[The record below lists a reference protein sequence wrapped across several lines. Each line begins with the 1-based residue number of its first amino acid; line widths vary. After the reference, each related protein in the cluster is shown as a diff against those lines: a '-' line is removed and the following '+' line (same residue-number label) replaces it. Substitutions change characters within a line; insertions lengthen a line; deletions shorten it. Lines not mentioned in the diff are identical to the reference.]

1 MNLVIVES
9 PAKAKTINKYLGD
22 DYIVLASYGHIRDL
36 PSKNG
41 SVDPENDF
49 KMEWEVD
56 SFSKKYLKDITDAA
70 KNSSKIILAT
80 DPDREGEAIAWHVK
94 EYLNEKK
101 LIKDKHVERVVFNEI
116 TKKAVINGIENPR
129 QIEPLLVDAYMARRA
144 LDYLVGFNISPILWT
159 KLPGSKSAGRVQS
172 VALKL
177 ITEREHEIELFNPQE
192 FWTLSV
198 KFTDN
203 NKNQLLS
210 SITQLDGSKIEKFS
224 FKDKAE
230 IDKAIKDFKSKKFI
244 ITDISSKV
252 VNRNPLGP
260 FTTSTLQQVA
270 SGKLGFGASRTMQ
283 IAQKLYQGI
292 EIEGETIG
300 LITYMRTDGTNLSSD
315 AIDSFRSYIKNEF
328 GKEYLP
334 ETSINYTGKKAKN
347 AQEAHEAIRPTDIM
361 RTPDIIKKYLSP
373 DQNKL
378 YDLIWCRAL
387 SSQMETA
394 KFDRNTI
401 TISTEDNQTKCKAS
415 GSVIKFDGFLKIL
428 KDNKKDEDEEILPKM
443 TKGPVNIEAL
453 LDEQHF
459 TQPPPRYSE
468 ASLVKKLEE
477 LGIGRPSTYASIIS
491 VISTR
496 GYAEAINKRF
506 HPTDRGKLISAFL
519 EKLFSKYVDYN
530 FTASLENQLDEIT
543 TGKEGWLKVLEM
555 FWKDF
560 NQNVS
565 AVKEKRTR
573 EVLDLLNESLGS
585 LIFERGKDGNV
596 DRNCKLCDTGSLS
609 LKNSFRGG
617 AFIGCS
623 NYPDC
628 KFTRPLSKAKAAA
641 QSQLAEPK
649 FIGKHDNGNDMFLK
663 NGRFGPYIQYEKNEE
678 IAEKIIESK
687 KKKKKKK
694 KNDKPDNNF
703 KNVSIPKG
711 VTLESVDLDRAKFL
725 CSLPKILGINPENQK
740 DIILNSGRF
749 GPYLKCENKS
759 ARIENVEEIFSIG
772 LNRAISLI
780 AEAKPGRMSSS
791 IIKDLGEHPEDKKPV
806 RIMKGQ
812 YGPYIK
818 YKSLNATIPEE
829 KDPLEIN
836 MEEAL
841 ILIEKRKEYDK
852 TKKIKNEEKNEKINN
867 IDYVFK
873 YSFMFIY

>member
-22 DYIVLASYGHIRDL
+22 NYTVLASYGHIRDL

-41 SVDPENDF
+41 SVDPDQNF

-70 KNSSKIILAT
+70 KESSKIILAT

-101 LIKDKHVERVVFNEI
+101 LLKDKEVERVVFNEI
-116 TKKAVINGIENPR
+116 TKKAVTFGIENPR

-177 ITEREHEIELFNPQE
+177 ITEREHEIELFNPEE
-192 FWTLSV
+192 FWTLSL
-198 KFTDN
+198 KFQDEK
-203 NKNQLLS
+203 KN
-210 SITQLDGSKIEKFS
+210 SITASIYQLDGEKIEKFT
-224 FKDKAE
+224 FKKKE
-230 IDKAIKDFKSKKFI
+230 NIEKAISKLKNKKFNI
-244 ITDISSKV
+244 SDISSKI
-252 VNRNPLGP
+252 VNRNPSGP
-260 FTTSTLQQVA
+260 FTTSTLQQIA
-270 SGKLGFGASRTMQ
+270 SSRLGFGASRTMQ

-292 EIEGETIG
+292 EIEGDTVG
-300 LITYMRTDGTNLSSD
+300 LITYMRTDGTNLSADAMSD
-315 AIDSFRSYIKNEF
+315 FRNFIKKSYGNDYI
-328 GKEYLP
+328 P
-334 ETSINYTGKKAKN
+334 EKANNYSGKKAKN
-347 AQEAHEAIRPTDIM
+347 AQEAHEAIRPTDIN
-361 RTPDIIKKYLSP
+361 RSPETVKKYLST

-378 YDLIWCRAL
+378 YNLIWSRAL
-387 SSQMETA
+387 SSQMASA

-401 TISTEDNQTKCKAS
+401 TIETEDKNTVCKTS
-415 GSVIKFDGFLKIL
+415 GSVLKFDGFLKVY
-428 KDNKKDEDEEILPKM
+428 KNPNSENDDEILPEVK
-443 TKGPVNIEAL
+443 KGHINIESF

-491 VISTR
+491 TISNR
-496 GYAEAINKRF
+496 GYAEITNKRF
-506 HPTDRGKLISAFL
+506 FPTDRGKLISAFL

-530 FTASLENQLDEIT
+530 FTAGLEDQLDEIT
-543 TGKEGWLKVLEM
+543 TGKESWIKVLEL

-560 NQNVS
+560 NNNVS
-565 AVKEKRTR
+565 EVKEKRTR
-573 EVLDLLNESLGS
+573 EVLDLLNESLGA
-585 LIFERGKDGNV
+585 LIFDKDDSGNV
-596 DRNCKLCDTGSLS
+596 VRKCQLCNTGSLS

-623 NYPDC
+623 NYPEC

-641 QSQLAEPK
+641 QAQLAEPK
-649 FIGKHDNGNDMFLK
+649 YLGKHDNGNDIFLK
-663 NGRFGPYIQYEKNEE
+663 NGRFGPYLQYEKLLES
-678 IAEKIIESK
+678 IEKENK
-687 KKKKKKK
+687 KKKKKSKK
-694 KNDKPDNNF
+694 TKKDVNELL

-711 VTLESVDLDRAKFL
+711 IELDSIDIDKARFL
-725 CSLPKILGINPENQK
+725 CSLPKSLGINPDNQK
-740 DIILNSGRF
+740 DISLNTGRF

-759 ARIENVEEIFSIG
+759 ARLENVEEIFSIG
-772 LNRAISLI
+772 LNRAITLI
-780 AEAKPGRMSSS
+780 ADAKPGRMSSS

-829 KDPLEIN
+829 KDPTELN

-841 ILIEKRKEYDK
+841 ILIEKRREYDK
-852 TKKIKNEEKNEKINN
+852 NKKTKKKKK
-867 IDYVFK
+867 K
-873 YSFMFIY
+873 

>member
-22 DYIVLASYGHIRDL
+22 NYTVLASYGHIRDL

-41 SVDPENDF
+41 SVDPEQNF

-56 SFSKKYLKDITDAA
+56 SFSKKYLKEITDAA
-70 KNSSKIILAT
+70 KDSSKIILAT

-101 LIKDKHVERVVFNEI
+101 LLKDKEVERVVFNEI
-116 TKKAVINGIENPR
+116 TKKAVTHGIENPR

-177 ITEREHEIELFNPQE
+177 ITEREHEIESFDPEE
-192 FWTLSV
+192 FWTLTVNFQDSKKNLISASV
-198 KFTDN
+198 SQLNGNKVEKFTFR
-203 NKNQLLS
+203 NK
-210 SITQLDGSKIEKFS
+210 I
-224 FKDKAE
+224 E
-230 IDKAIKDFKSKKFI
+230 IDKATENIKDKNFD

-252 VNRNPLGP
+252 VNRNPSGP

-270 SGKLGFGASRTMQ
+270 SSRLGFGTSRTMQ
-283 IAQKLYQGI
+283 IAQRLYQGI
-292 EIEGETIG
+292 EIDGETIG
-300 LITYMRTDGTNLSSD
+300 LITYMRTDGTNLSAD
-315 AIDSFRSYIKNEF
+315 AITDFRNYIINEY

-334 ETSINYTGKKAKN
+334 ASPLNYSGKKAKN
-347 AQEAHEAIRPTDIM
+347 AQEAHEAIRPTDIS
-361 RTPDIIKKYLSP
+361 RSPESVKKYLST
-373 DQNKL
+373 DQQKL
-378 YDLIWCRAL
+378 YNLIWSRAL

-394 KFDRNTI
+394 KFDRSTI
-401 TISTEDNQTKCKAS
+401 TIASNDGGTICKTS
-415 GSVIKFDGFLKIL
+415 GSVLKFDGYLKVFPSPR
-428 KDNKKDEDEEILPKM
+428 KDDDEAILPEM
-443 TKGPVNIEAL
+443 SKGPIDIEAL

-468 ASLVKKLEE
+468 ASIVKKLEE

-491 VISTR
+491 TIANR
-496 GYAEAINKRF
+496 GYAEIVNKRF
-506 HPTDRGKLISAFL
+506 FPTDRGKLISAFL

-530 FTASLENQLDEIT
+530 FTAGLEEQLDEIT
-543 TGKEGWLKVLEM
+543 TGKESWIKVLEM

-560 NQNVS
+560 NNNVTE
-565 AVKEKRTR
+565 VKEKRTR
-573 EVLDLLNESLGS
+573 EVLDLLNDSLGT
-585 LIFERGKDGNV
+585 LIFDKDADGKV
-596 DRNCKLCDTGSLS
+596 VRKCQLCENGSLS

-623 NYPDC
+623 NYPEC
-628 KFTRPLSKAKAAA
+628 KFTRPLSKVKAAA
-641 QSQLAEPK
+641 QAQLAEPK
-649 FIGKHDNGNDMFLK
+649 FIGKHDNGNDIYLK
-663 NGRFGPYIQYEKNEE
+663 NGRFGPYLQYEKILEE
-678 IAEKIIESK
+678 ISENKKAK
-687 KKKKKKK
+687 KKKKTKKAK
-694 KNDKPDNNF
+694 TAVNELL

-711 VTLESVDLDRAKFL
+711 LELENIDLEKAQFL
-725 CSLPKILGINPENQK
+725 CSLPKSLGVNPENQK
-740 DIILNSGRF
+740 DITLNTGRF
-749 GPYLKCENKS
+749 GPYLKCESKS
-759 ARIENVEEIFSIG
+759 AKIENIEEIFSIG
-772 LNRAISLI
+772 LNRAITLI
-780 AEAKPGRMSSS
+780 AEAKPGRMSAS
-791 IIKDLGEHPEDKKPV
+791 IIKDLGEHPGDKKPI

-829 KDPLEIN
+829 KDPTELT

-852 TKKIKNEEKNEKINN
+852 TKKSKKKKKGKKWITKIKLKN
-867 IDYVFK
+867 
-873 YSFMFIY
+873 

>member
-9 PAKAKTINKYLGD
+9 PAKAKTINKYLGK
-22 DYIVLASYGHIRDL
+22 DYKVLASYGHIRDL

-41 SVDPENDF
+41 SVDPDDNF
-49 KMEWEVD
+49 KMLWEVD
-56 SFSKKYLKDITDAA
+56 SFSRKYLKEITDAA
-70 KNSSKIILAT
+70 KDSSKIILAT

-101 LIKDKHVERVVFNEI
+101 LLKDKHIERVVFNEI
-116 TKKAVINGIENPR
+116 TKKAVTHGIDNPR

-177 ITEREHEIELFNPQE
+177 ITEREHEIELFKPEE
-192 FWTLSV
+192 FWTLNI
-198 KFTDN
+198 KFNDN
-203 NKNQLLS
+203 NKNSFTANISQLNN
-210 SITQLDGSKIEKFS
+210 KKVEKFS
-224 FKDKAE
+224 FKNKSD
-230 IDKAIKDFKSKKFI
+230 INKAIDDIKTKKFSI
-244 ITDISSKV
+244 SDISTKV
-252 VNRNPLGP
+252 VSRNPSGP
-260 FTTSTLQQVA
+260 FTTSTLQQIS
-270 SGKLGFGASRTMQ
+270 SGRLGFGASRTMQ
-283 IAQKLYQGI
+283 IAQRLYQGI
-292 EIEGETIG
+292 EIDGETIG
-300 LITYMRTDGTNLSSD
+300 LITYIRTDGANISKD
-315 AIDSFRSYIKNEF
+315 AVPLFRDYIKKEY
-328 GKEYLP
+328 GDEYLP
-334 ETSINYTGKKAKN
+334 KEPLNYSGKKAKN
-347 AQEAHEAIRPTDIM
+347 AQEAHEAIRPTDII
-361 RTPDIIKKYLSP
+361 RSPDKIKKYLSS

-378 YDLIWCRAL
+378 YDLIWSRAL
-387 SSQMETA
+387 SSQMESA

-401 TISTEDNQTKCKAS
+401 TINSNDDGTICKAS
-415 GSVIKFDGFLKIL
+415 GSVIKFDGFLKVF
-428 KDNKKDEDEEILPKM
+428 KDQKKDDSDKILPEVS
-443 TKGPVNIEAL
+443 KGSVNIEEL
-453 LDEQHF
+453 IDEQHF

-496 GYAEAINKRF
+496 GYAETISKRF

-530 FTASLENQLDEIT
+530 FTAELENQLDDIT
-543 TGKEGWLKVLEM
+543 AGKEDWIKVLEM

-560 NQNVS
+560 NKNVS
-565 AVKEKRTR
+565 DVKEKRTR
-573 EVLDLLNESLGS
+573 EVLDLLNDSLGS
-585 LIFERGKDGNV
+585 LIFERDSDGNI
-596 DRNCKLCDTGSLS
+596 DRKCKLCENGSLS

-628 KFTRPLSKAKAAA
+628 KFTRPLSKAKAAQ

-649 FIGKHDNGNDMFLK
+649 LIGKHDNGNDMYLK
-663 NGRFGPYIQYEKNEE
+663 NGRFGPYIQYEIIPEVVSE
-678 IAEKIIESK
+678 VAEKKKTK
-687 KKKKKKK
+687 KKKVKKEISNL
-694 KNDKPDNNF
+694 KNI
-703 KNVSIPKG
+703 SIPKG
-711 VTLESVDLDRAKFL
+711 ISIESVDMVRAKFL
-725 CSLPKILGINPENQK
+725 CSLPKSLGINPENQK
-740 DIILNSGRF
+740 EIFLNSGRF

-772 LNRAISLI
+772 LNRAITLI

-791 IIKDLGEHPEDKKPV
+791 MIKDLGEHPEDKKPV

-829 KDPLEIN
+829 KDPNEIT
-836 MEEAL
+836 MDDAL

-852 TKKIKNEEKNEKINN
+852 NKKRGKKK
-867 IDYVFK
+867 
-873 YSFMFIY
+873 

>member
-22 DYIVLASYGHIRDL
+22 NYTVLASYGHIRDL

-41 SVDPENDF
+41 SVDPDQNF

-56 SFSKKYLKDITDAA
+56 NFSKKYLKDITDAA
-70 KNSSKIILAT
+70 KESSKIILAT

-101 LIKDKHVERVVFNEI
+101 LLKDKEVERVVFNEI
-116 TKKAVINGIENPR
+116 TKKAVTFGIENPR

-177 ITEREHEIELFNPQE
+177 ITEREHEIELFNPEE
-192 FWTLSV
+192 FWTLSL
-198 KFTDN
+198 KFQDEK
-203 NKNQLLS
+203 KN
-210 SITQLDGSKIEKFS
+210 SITASIYQLDGKKIEKFT
-224 FKDKAE
+224 FRKKEDIE
-230 IDKAIKDFKSKKFI
+230 KAISGLKNKKFNI
-244 ITDISSKV
+244 SDISSKI
-252 VNRNPLGP
+252 VNRNPSGP

-270 SGKLGFGASRTMQ
+270 SSRLGFGASRTMQ

-292 EIEGETIG
+292 EIEGDTVG
-300 LITYMRTDGTNLSSD
+300 LITYMRTDGTNLSAD
-315 AIDSFRSYIKNEF
+315 AISDFRNYIKKSYGNE
-328 GKEYLP
+328 YIP
-334 ETSINYTGKKAKN
+334 EKANNYSGKKAKN
-347 AQEAHEAIRPTDIM
+347 AQEAHEAIRPTDIN
-361 RTPDIIKKYLSP
+361 RSPEAVKKYLST

-378 YDLIWCRAL
+378 YNLIWSRAL
-387 SSQMETA
+387 SSQMVSA

-401 TISTEDNQTKCKAS
+401 TIETEDKNTVCKTS
-415 GSVIKFDGFLKIL
+415 GSVLKFDGFLKVY
-428 KDNKKDEDEEILPKM
+428 KNPNSEDDDEILPEVK
-443 TKGPVNIEAL
+443 KGPINIESF

-491 VISTR
+491 TISNR
-496 GYAEAINKRF
+496 GYAEITNKRF
-506 HPTDRGKLISAFL
+506 FPTDRGKLISAFL

-530 FTASLENQLDEIT
+530 FTAGLEDQLDEIT
-543 TGKEGWLKVLEM
+543 TGKESWINVLEL

-560 NQNVS
+560 NNNVS
-565 AVKEKRTR
+565 EVKEKRTR
-573 EVLDLLNESLGS
+573 EVLDLLNESLGT
-585 LIFERGKDGNV
+585 LIFDKDDSGNV
-596 DRNCKLCDTGSLS
+596 VRKCQLCDTGSLS

-623 NYPDC
+623 NYPEC

-641 QSQLAEPK
+641 QAQLAEPK
-649 FIGKHDNGNDMFLK
+649 FLGKHDNGNDIFLK
-663 NGRFGPYIQYEKNEE
+663 NGRFGPYLQYEKVLES
-678 IAEKIIESK
+678 IEKENK
-687 KKKKKKK
+687 KKKKKTKK
-694 KNDKPDNNF
+694 AKKDVNELL

-711 VTLESVDLDRAKFL
+711 IELDSIDIDKARFL
-725 CSLPKILGINPENQK
+725 CSLPKSLGINPDNQK
-740 DIILNSGRF
+740 EISLNTGRF

-759 ARIENVEEIFSIG
+759 ARLENVEEIFSIG
-772 LNRAISLI
+772 LNRAITLI
-780 AEAKPGRMSSS
+780 ADAKPGRMSSS

-829 KDPLEIN
+829 KDPTELN

-841 ILIEKRKEYDK
+841 ILIEKRREYDK
-852 TKKIKNEEKNEKINN
+852 NKKTKKKKK
-867 IDYVFK
+867 K
-873 YSFMFIY
+873 

>member
-22 DYIVLASYGHIRDL
+22 NYIVLASYGHIRDL

-41 SVDPENDF
+41 SVDPEQNF

-56 SFSKKYLKDITDAA
+56 SFSKKYLKEITDAA
-70 KNSSKIILAT
+70 KESSKIILAT

-101 LIKDKHVERVVFNEI
+101 LLKDKEIERVVFNEI
-116 TKKAVINGIENPR
+116 TKKAVIHGIENPR

-177 ITEREHEIELFNPQE
+177 ITEREHSIESFNPDE

-198 KFTDN
+198 KFTDK
-203 NKNQLLS
+203 NKQDIIA
-210 SITQLDGSKIEKFS
+210 SISQLDGNKIEKFS
-224 FKDKAE
+224 FKNKED
-230 IDKAIKDFKSKKFI
+230 IDKAILNIKNKQFS

-252 VNRNPLGP
+252 IGRNPSGP
-260 FTTSTLQQVA
+260 FTTSTLQQTA
-270 SGKLGFGASRTMQ
+270 SSRLGFGASRTMQ

-292 EIEGETIG
+292 DIEGETIG
-300 LITYMRTDGTNLSSD
+300 LITYMRTDGTNLSKD
-315 AIDSFRSYIKNEF
+315 AVDTFRSYIEKDL

-334 ETSINYTGKKAKN
+334 DEALNYSGKKAKN
-347 AQEAHEAIRPTDIM
+347 AQEAHEAIRPTDII
-361 RTPDIIKKYLSP
+361 RTPQSIKKYLSP
-373 DQNKL
+373 DQNKM
-378 YDLIWCRAL
+378 YDLIWSRAL
-387 SSQMETA
+387 SSQMASA

-401 TISTEDNQTKCKAS
+401 TITSDDNETICKTS
-415 GSVIKFDGFLKIL
+415 GSVLKFDGFLKIYNTPN
-428 KDNKKDEDEEILPKM
+428 KDDDEGILPEM
-443 TKGPVNIEAL
+443 VKGPINIEAL

-491 VISTR
+491 TIANR
-496 GYAEAINKRF
+496 GYAEILNKRF
-506 HPTDRGKLISAFL
+506 FPTDRGKLISAFL

-530 FTASLENQLDEIT
+530 FTAGLEDQLDEIT
-543 TGKEGWLKVLEM
+543 TGKESWIKVLEM

-560 NQNVS
+560 NNNVS
-565 AVKEKRTR
+565 EVKEKRTR
-573 EVLDLLNESLGS
+573 EVLDLLNDSLGD
-585 LIFERGKDGNV
+585 LVFDKDVDGNV
-596 DRNCKLCDTGSLS
+596 VRKCQLCSSGTLS

-641 QSQLAEPK
+641 QAQLAEPK
-649 FIGKHDNGNDMFLK
+649 FIGKHNNGNDIFLK
-663 NGRFGPYIQYEKNEE
+663 NGRFGPYLQYEKILDE
-678 IAEKIIESK
+678 IEIEKKAK
-687 KKKKKKK
+687 KKRKTKKT
-694 KNDKPDNNF
+694 KPDVNELL

-711 VTLESVDLDRAKFL
+711 LELDSIDLEKAQFL

-740 DIILNSGRF
+740 DITLNTGRF

-759 ARIENVEEIFSIG
+759 ARIENIEEIFSIG
-772 LNRAISLI
+772 LNRAITLI

-806 RIMKGQ
+806 RVMKGQ

-829 KDPLEIN
+829 KDPTELT

-852 TKKIKNEEKNEKINN
+852 TKKKKMK
-867 IDYVFK
+867 K
-873 YSFMFIY
+873 KK

>member
-22 DYIVLASYGHIRDL
+22 NYTVLASYGHIRDL

-41 SVDPENDF
+41 SVDPDQNF

-56 SFSKKYLKDITDAA
+56 SFSKKYLKEITDAA
-70 KNSSKIILAT
+70 KDSSKIILAT

-94 EYLNEKK
+94 EYLDEKK
-101 LIKDKHVERVVFNEI
+101 LLKDKEIERVVFNEI
-116 TKKAVINGIENPR
+116 TKKAVTHGIENPR

-177 ITEREHEIELFNPQE
+177 ITEREHEIELFKPEE
-192 FWTLSV
+192 FWTLSINFQD
-198 KFTDN
+198 KDKSKITA
-203 NKNQLLS
+203 
-210 SITQLDGSKIEKFS
+210 SISQLDGEKIEKFS
-224 FKDKAE
+224 FKNKEE
-230 IDKAIKDFKSKKFI
+230 IEKAISNIKTKKFN

-252 VNRNPLGP
+252 VSRNPSGP

-270 SGKLGFGASRTMQ
+270 SSRLGFGASRTMQ

-292 EIEGETIG
+292 EIEGDTVG
-300 LITYMRTDGTNLSSD
+300 LITYMRTDGTNLSADAVSD
-315 AIDSFRSYIKNEF
+315 FRNFIKKEYGN
-328 GKEYLP
+328 EYLP
-334 ETSINYTGKKAKN
+334 ENPNNYSGKKAKN
-347 AQEAHEAIRPTDIM
+347 AQEAHEAIRPTDIN
-361 RTPDIIKKYLSP
+361 RNPDSIKKYLSS
-373 DQNKL
+373 DQQKL
-378 YDLIWCRAL
+378 YSLIWSRAL

-401 TISTEDNQTKCKAS
+401 TIESEDGKTICKSS
-415 GSVIKFDGFLKIL
+415 GSVLKFDGYLKVYSNQN
-428 KDNKKDEDEEILPKM
+428 KDDDEQILPEM
-443 TKGPVNIEAL
+443 SKGPINIEAL
-453 LDEQHF
+453 IDEQHF

-491 VISTR
+491 TIANR
-496 GYAEAINKRF
+496 GYAEIVSKRF
-506 HPTDRGKLISAFL
+506 FPTDRGKLISAFL

-530 FTASLENQLDEIT
+530 FTAGLEDQLDEIT
-543 TGKEGWLKVLEM
+543 SGKESWLKVLEM

-560 NQNVS
+560 NSNVS
-565 AVKEKRTR
+565 EVKEKRTR
-573 EVLDLLNESLGS
+573 EVLDLLNESLGA
-585 LIFERGKDGNV
+585 LIFDTDKEGNIV
-596 DRNCKLCDTGSLS
+596 RKCQLCETGSLS

-623 NYPDC
+623 NYPEC

-649 FIGKHDNGNDMFLK
+649 FIGKHENGNDIFLK
-663 NGRFGPYIQYEKNEE
+663 NGRFGPYLQYEKVLEE
-678 IAEKIIESK
+678 NIEEEKPKKRKKTK
-687 KKKKKKK
+687 KKKSEV
-694 KNDKPDNNF
+694 NELL

-711 VTLESVDLDRAKFL
+711 IELENIDLDKAKFL
-725 CSLPKILGINPENQK
+725 CSLPKSLGINPENQK
-740 DIILNSGRF
+740 EITLNTGRF

-772 LNRAISLI
+772 LNRAITLI

-829 KDPLEIN
+829 KDPVELT

-841 ILIEKRKEYDK
+841 ILIEKRREYDK
-852 TKKIKNEEKNEKINN
+852 NKKNNKIKKRK
-867 IDYVFK
+867 K
-873 YSFMFIY
+873 

>member
-9 PAKAKTINKYLGD
+9 PAKAKTINKYLGEN
-22 DYIVLASYGHIRDL
+22 YIVLASYGHIRDL

-41 SVDPENDF
+41 SVDTENNF

-56 SFSKKYLKDITDAA
+56 SFSKKYLKEITDAA
-70 KNSSKIILAT
+70 KESSKIILAT

-101 LIKDKHVERVVFNEI
+101 LIKDKNVERVVFNEI
-116 TKKAVINGIENPR
+116 TKKAVMHGIENPR

-177 ITEREHEIELFNPQE
+177 ITEREHEIESFDPQE

-198 KFTDN
+198 NFNDN
-203 NKNQLLS
+203 NNNSLLA
-210 SITQLDGSKIEKFS
+210 SISQLDGQKIEKFS
-224 FKDKAE
+224 FKNKLE
-230 IDKAIKDFKSKKFI
+230 IDKAIEKIKSKKFEI
-244 ITDISSKV
+244 SDISSKI
-252 VNRNPLGP
+252 VNRNPSGP

-270 SGKLGFGASRTMQ
+270 SGRLGFGASRTMQ

-300 LITYMRTDGTNLSSD
+300 LITYMRTDGTNLSKD
-315 AIDSFRSYIKNEF
+315 AINSFREYIKEEI
-328 GKEYLP
+328 GEEYLP
-334 ETSINYTGKKAKN
+334 ESPLNYTGKKAKN

-361 RTPDIIKKYLSP
+361 RTPDNVKKYLSP

-378 YDLIWCRAL
+378 YDLIWSRAL
-387 SSQMETA
+387 SSQMESA

-401 TISTEDNQTKCKAS
+401 TISTDDTATICKAS
-415 GSVIKFDGFLKIL
+415 GSVIKFDGFLKIM
-428 KDNKKDEDEEILPKM
+428 KDTKKDDDEEILPKM
-443 TKGPVNIEAL
+443 SKGPVNIEKL

-496 GYAEAINKRF
+496 GYAESINKRF

-530 FTASLENQLDEIT
+530 FTAELENQLDEIT
-543 TGKEGWLKVLEM
+543 TGKEGWIKVLEL

-560 NQNVS
+560 NKNVS
-565 AVKEKRTR
+565 EVKEIRTR
-573 EVLDLLNESLGS
+573 EVLDLLNNSLGS

-596 DRNCKLCDTGSLS
+596 DRKCQLCDNGSLS

-623 NYPDC
+623 NYPEC

-649 FIGKHDNGNDMFLK
+649 FIGKHENGNDIYLK
-663 NGRFGPYIQYEKNEE
+663 NGRFGPYLQYEKVEEKLEE
-678 IAEKIIESK
+678 IIETK
-687 KKKKKKK
+687 KKTKKK
-694 KNDKPDNNF
+694 KNLKEDNNF

-711 VTLESVDLDRAKFL
+711 ITLESVDLDRAKFL
-725 CSLPKILGINPENQK
+725 CSLPKSLGINPNNQK

-749 GPYLKCENKS
+749 GPYLKCDNKS

-772 LNRAISLI
+772 LNRAITLI

-829 KDPLEIN
+829 KDPLELN

-852 TKKIKNEEKNEKINN
+852 NKKSKKK
-867 IDYVFK
+867 K
-873 YSFMFIY
+873 KGK

>member
-9 PAKAKTINKYLGD
+9 PAKAKTINKYLGN
-22 DYIVLASYGHIRDL
+22 DYTVLASYGHIRDL

-41 SVDPENDF
+41 SVDPEQNF

-56 SFSKKYLKDITDAA
+56 SFSKKYLKEITDAA
-70 KNSSKIILAT
+70 KDSNKIILAT

-101 LIKDKHVERVVFNEI
+101 LLKDKAVERVVFNEI
-116 TKKAVINGIENPR
+116 TKKAVTHGIDNPR

-177 ITEREHEIELFNPQE
+177 ITEREHEIESFNPEE
-192 FWTLSV
+192 FWTLSIN
-198 KFTDN
+198 FQDH
-203 NKNQLLS
+203 NKNSITS
-210 SITQLDGSKIEKFS
+210 SISQLNGKKIEKFS
-224 FKDKAE
+224 FRNKIE
-230 IDKAIKDFKSKKFI
+230 INEAVKNIKHKKFNI
-244 ITDISSKV
+244 SDISSKIV
-252 VNRNPLGP
+252 SRNPSGP

-270 SGKLGFGASRTMQ
+270 SSRLGFGASRTMQ
-283 IAQKLYQGI
+283 IAQRLYQGI
-292 EIEGETIG
+292 EIDGETIG
-300 LITYMRTDGTNLSSD
+300 LITYMRTDGTNLSAD
-315 AIDSFRSYIKNEF
+315 AISDFRDFIKNQY
-328 GKEYLP
+328 GTEYLP
-334 ETSINYTGKKAKN
+334 EKPLNYSGKKAKN
-347 AQEAHEAIRPTDIM
+347 AQEAHEAIRPTDIT
-361 RTPDIIKKYLSP
+361 RSPDTVKKYLST
-373 DQNKL
+373 DQQKL
-378 YDLIWCRAL
+378 YNLIWGRAL

-401 TISTEDNQTKCKAS
+401 TITSEDNGTICKSS
-415 GSVIKFDGFLKIL
+415 GSVLKFDGFLKVFPSPS
-428 KDNKKDEDEEILPKM
+428 KDEDEAILPEM
-443 TKGPVNIEAL
+443 AKGPINIESL
-453 LDEQHF
+453 IDEQHF
-459 TQPPPRYSE
+459 TQPSPRYSE

-491 VISTR
+491 TIANR
-496 GYAEAINKRF
+496 GYAEILNKRF
-506 HPTDRGKLISAFL
+506 FPTDRGKLISAFL

-530 FTASLENQLDEIT
+530 FTAGLEDQLDEIT
-543 TGKEGWLKVLEM
+543 TGKESWIKVLEM

-560 NQNVS
+560 NNNVS
-565 AVKEKRTR
+565 EVKEKRTR
-573 EVLDLLNESLGS
+573 EVLDLLNESLGT
-585 LIFERGKDGNV
+585 LIFDKDNDGNV
-596 DRNCKLCDTGSLS
+596 VRKCQLCETGSLS

-623 NYPDC
+623 NYPEC

-641 QSQLAEPK
+641 QAQLAEPK
-649 FIGKHDNGNDMFLK
+649 FIGKHENGNDIFLK
-663 NGRFGPYIQYEKNEE
+663 NGRFGPYLQYEKISDEHTE
-678 IAEKIIESK
+678 EKITK
-687 KKKKKKK
+687 KKKKTKKL
-694 KNDKPDNNF
+694 KPDVNELL

-711 VTLESVDLDRAKFL
+711 LELESIDLEKAQFL
-725 CSLPKILGINPENQK
+725 CSLPKSLGLNPENQK
-740 DIILNSGRF
+740 EITLNTGRF

-759 ARIENVEEIFSIG
+759 ARIENIEEIFSIG
-772 LNRAISLI
+772 LNRAITLI

-806 RIMKGQ
+806 RVMKGQ

-829 KDPLEIN
+829 KDPTDLT

-852 TKKIKNEEKNEKINN
+852 NKKIKKK
-867 IDYVFK
+867 K
-873 YSFMFIY
+873 KK